1 MFREIEIE
9 KWNRKTTF
17 EFFRNFENPFFNLT
31 APVDATNLYRFCKA
45 NRLSF
50 ALSGLFYSLQTANEI
65 PEFRLRLM
73 GEKLVE
79 FEKIHA
85 TQTILNDDETFS
97 FCYFEFKDELFEF
110 NEAGRRSVEKYK
122 TLKTFEVEPDRIDLV
137 YYSVIP
143 WVAFTS
149 FKNATRLDHS
159 QTVPRIVFGKLYE
172 DGGRIKL
179 PHSVE
184 VHHSIMDGVHV
195 GKYFNRLQEK
205 LDGLAVSSE

>member
-9 KWNRKTTF
+9 KWKRKTTF
-17 EFFRNFENPFFNLT
+17 QFFRNFENPFFNLT

-45 NRLSF
+45 SQLSF
-50 ALSGLFYSLQTANEI
+50 ALASLFYSLQTANEI

-73 GEKLVE
+73 GEKLIE
-79 FEKIHA
+79 YETIHA

-97 FCYFEFKDELFEF
+97 FCYFEFTDDLFGF
-110 NEAGRRSVEKYK
+110 NEAGRKSVEKYK
-122 TLKTFEVEPDRIDLV
+122 TLKTFDVEAERIDLV

-149 FKNATRLDHS
+149 FKNATRLDYS

-172 DGGRIKL
+172 ENGRKNLPQSAFTSANTLTGCRRNWIK
-179 PHSVE
+179 
-184 VHHSIMDGVHV
+184 
-195 GKYFNRLQEK
+195 
-205 LDGLAVSSE
+205 